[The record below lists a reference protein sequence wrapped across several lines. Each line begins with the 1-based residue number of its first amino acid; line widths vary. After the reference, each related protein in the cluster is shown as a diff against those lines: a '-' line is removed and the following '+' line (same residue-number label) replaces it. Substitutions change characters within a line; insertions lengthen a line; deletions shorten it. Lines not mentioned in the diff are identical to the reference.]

1 MVKPNA
7 PVALCLLEDVT
18 PALLDLRHR
27 LLRKGQPPESA
38 SYPDVDPLPTTKHLG
53 AFAAERLVGCATMQA
68 DPSSTGNPTCRLRIR
83 GMAVDPAWQ
92 GQGIGTR
99 MVQQLQQ
106 WARKENSGIWC
117 NARILAVPMYA
128 RCGFEITSEEFDMPL
143 IGPHYNMEWNDAS

>member
-1 MVKPNA
+1 MAESKASVK
-7 PVALCLLEDVT
+7 LCLLNAAT

-27 LLRKGQPPESA
+27 VLRKGQPPESA
-38 SYPDVDPLPTTKHLG
+38 VYPDVDPLPTTKHLG
-53 AFAAERLVGCATMQA
+53 AFVNDRLVGCATLQV
-68 DPSSTGNPTCRLRIR
+68 DSLSTGDPACQRRIR

-99 MVQQLQQ
+99 MVQKLQL

-128 RCGFEITSEEFDMPL
+128 RCGFEVTSEEFDIPL